1 MGRSVPSEL
10 PLLPSLLDRLLDD
23 RPEDREEQPRAES
36 QVLRQVRDSLC
47 RDLQN
52 MLNARRSLE
61 VLPAECPE
69 LGTSLLN
76 YGLPDLQSLEVREDH
91 ELVRL
96 CRLIEESIQ
105 CFEPRLQGVTV
116 RPLVGEEGARPIDRR
131 LRFEIEAVLVVEP
144 VREAV
149 TFASALDVAS
159 GSFAVEGAA

>member
-1 MGRSVPSEL
+1 MARPVPSET

-23 RPEDREEQPRAES
+23 RPEEREEPPRPEA
-36 QVLRQVRDSLC
+36 QVVRQIRDSLC

-52 MLNARRSLE
+52 LLNSRRSLE
-61 VLPAECPE
+61 RLPEGCRE
-69 LGTSLLN
+69 LPTSLLN

-91 ELVRL
+91 ELFRL

-116 RPLVGEEGARPIDRR
+116 RPLVADGNRGSLDRR